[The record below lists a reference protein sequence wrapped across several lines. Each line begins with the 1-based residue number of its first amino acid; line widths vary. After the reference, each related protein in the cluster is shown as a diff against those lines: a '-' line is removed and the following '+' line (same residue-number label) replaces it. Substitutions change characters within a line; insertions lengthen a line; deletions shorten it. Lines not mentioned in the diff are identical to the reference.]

1 MIHKVIHLLI
11 SLPITIW
18 VNFKAL
24 PIKQAIRLP
33 MLIDYRTRVKGIKK
47 GSIILPNYIS
57 FAIIKYGWGNGSEGN
72 HCNNKNYIYING
84 NGKFIFTGKA
94 QFALGATIRTAH
106 EGIISFGNNFKA
118 NQNFTCFSN
127 TKILLGNNI
136 LIGWNVN
143 IRDSDGHNIL
153 NINNNEILNPNKSIE
168 IGNHV
173 WIGSHVDIL
182 KGASIN
188 DNSIIGFK
196 SLVTKKYT
204 EKNVIIAGSPA
215 KIIKTNINWEE

>member
-1 MIHKVIHLLI
+1 M
-11 SLPITIW
+11 
-18 VNFKAL
+18 
-24 PIKQAIRLP
+24 
-33 MLIDYRTRVKGIKK
+33 
-47 GSIILPNYIS
+47 
-57 FAIIKYGWGNGSEGN
+57 
-72 HCNNKNYIYING
+72 
-84 NGKFIFTGKA
+84 
-94 QFALGATIRTAH
+94 
-106 EGIISFGNNFKA
+106 
-118 NQNFTCFSN
+118 
-127 TKILLGNNI
+127 GNNI

-173 WIGSHVDIL
+173 WIGSYVDIL

>member
-1 MIHKVIHLLI
+1 MDGE
-11 SLPITIW
+11 
-18 VNFKAL
+18 
-24 PIKQAIRLP
+24 
-33 MLIDYRTRVKGIKK
+33 MEVKGI
-47 GSIILPNYIS
+47 I
-57 FAIIKYGWGNGSEGN
+57 ATIKI
-72 HCNNKNYIYING
+72 IYILTETV
-84 NGKFIFTGKA
+84 FTGKA
-94 QFALGATIRTAH
+94 QFALGATIRTDH

-204 EKNVIIAGSPA
+204 EKNVIIAGNPA